1 MARKS
6 ATVSAPA
13 LPATAAPLG
22 KARKATPKPAPE
34 AKPAKAA
41 KGKPEAKP
49 APVSP
54 LSAKYTPA
62 LTAIVTTLV
71 TTAKAAASAGLEVAA
86 RLAEA
91 MAMDPHTA
99 TGHQSAT
106 AWAHALLSEACP
118 MAGSSTVYAWI
129 EAGVA
134 RTAVVAAGLDPALFP
149 MDTLRVIGAKS
160 VTGQDPTRMADLARS
175 MAKDETL
182 HNGAG
187 KVDPRKA
194 RASVK
199 GSGPSVSLD
208 RGEKLTA
215 LIRKARSLAG
225 TTEGALELLRDA
237 VERMEENA

>member
-6 ATVSAPA
+6 ATVAPA

-34 AKPAKAA
+34 AKPEKAA
-41 KGKPEAKP
+41 EKKP

-54 LSAKYTPA
+54 LSAKYAPA

-71 TTAKAAASAGLEVAA
+71 TTAKAAASAGLDVAA

-91 MAMDPHTA
+91 MAMNPHEA

-134 RTAVVAAGLDPALFP
+134 RTAVVAAGMDPAIFP

-160 VTGQDPTRMADLARS
+160 VTGQDPTRMADLAKA
-175 MAKDETL
+175 MAKDEGL
-182 HNGAG
+182 RNGAG
-187 KVDPRKA
+187 KIDPRKA

-199 GSGPSVSLD
+199 GSGPSVSLN
-208 RGEKLTA
+208 RGEKITA

-225 TTEGALELLRDA
+225 TTEGALDLLRDA
-237 VERMEENA
+237 VDRMEENA